1 MMRPLMLNM
10 GKYAPFVLGVVSYRP
25 SSIVFSLTNRCNCD
39 CVMCRYKNLSQEREL
54 SVDEVASI
62 LTQAQALGVRDCV
75 FYGGEPLLRP
85 DIFEVVG
92 VAHRMGMKT
101 GIITNGMLA
110 THEVAEKLAQSGLGA
125 VTVSIDAAD
134 AVQDLIRDVP
144 DAFSWALE
152 GLKNFIALRK
162 QAGWQVVLA
171 ALLFRI
177 TLDQNRLLGTIEA
190 ARCLDVP
197 VFIQLLDF
205 SVVYFRNQENALKED
220 LWINEDRQKDLE
232 DLVDR
237 LVALKKKAPD
247 LLVNSFA
254 SLRFIK
260 SYFRDPRSQGLPC
273 YKAYSGKIWV
283 DAQGRVYVCQAM
295 APMGDLTRDRLK
307 DVIASS
313 AWKKNA
319 KEDVYEKVS
328 RVFLRLCIECGC

>member
-134 AVQDLIRDVP
+134 AV
-144 DAFSWALE
+144 
-152 GLKNFIALRK
+152 LRK